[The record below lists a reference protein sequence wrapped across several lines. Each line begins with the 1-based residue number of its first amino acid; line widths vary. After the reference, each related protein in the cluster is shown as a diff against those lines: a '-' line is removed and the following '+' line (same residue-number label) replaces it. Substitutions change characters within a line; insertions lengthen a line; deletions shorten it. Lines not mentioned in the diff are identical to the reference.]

1 MRLNRY
7 LAACGLGSRRNT
19 EELIKGGLISVNGKI
34 VKDFIDIDPKNAVV
48 LYKGK
53 TVRLENRLYFAFYKP
68 PFVISS
74 LKDSNYQ
81 CIGDFF
87 KHLDTRVFPV
97 GRLDYLSEG
106 LIFIT
111 NDGLFANTV
120 AHPSSKIKKTYLI
133 KTQKQLDND
142 TIKALS
148 KGVMLE
154 DGFFKPLFISSTE
167 NKLWI
172 KLSMDSGRNRVIRR
186 FFKKFNIGIQ
196 VLKRVSIGS
205 VKLGNLAPGEYRLL
219 EKNEMLQLT
228 QCKR

>member
-19 EELIKGGLISVNGKI
+19 EELIKAGFISVNGKI
-34 VKDFIDIDPKNAVV
+34 VKDFIDIDPKSAVV

-53 TVRLENRLYFAFYKP
+53 SVRLESRLYFAFYKP

-74 LKDSNYQ
+74 LKDDNYQ

-87 KHLDTRVFPV
+87 NHLDVRIFTV

-111 NDGLFANTV
+111 NDGLFANSV
-120 AHPSSKIKKTYLI
+120 AHPSSKIKKIYLI
-133 KTQKQLDND
+133 KTQKQLDNSTLD
-142 TIKALS
+142 ALS
-148 KGVMLE
+148 KGTTLE
-154 DGFFKPLFISSTE
+154 DGFFKPLLIAFTE

-186 FFKKFNIGIQ
+186 FFKKFNIDIQ
-196 VLKRVSIGS
+196 VLKRISIGG
-205 VKLGNLAPGEYRLL
+205 VKLGDLMPGEYRLL
-219 EKNEMLQLT
+219 EKNEILQLT
-228 QCKR
+228 QSKR